1 MLEDKDSKPAAE
13 DKTMHGA
20 TVALLM
26 PNEPPAPASALSPAK
41 RAALIACLTGGS
53 LCKQRGF
60 WVSPHPINLR
70 SPIAGVTVA
79 DLARDGMLNIVWIGK
94 RAVARLTVRGSWY
107 ARTITSTIAACP
119 ELPH

>member
-13 DKTMHGA
+13 DIKTLHGA

-53 LCKQRGF
+53 LSKQRGF
-60 WVSPHPINLR
+60 WVSPHRINLL

-94 RAVARLTVRGSWY
+94 RAVARVTVRGRLVCSNNHVDC
-107 ARTITSTIAACP
+107 RRVP
-119 ELPH
+119 